1 MKKIIL
7 LCLLSFIAFSSQA
20 QIIPQKTIRTQEAL
34 NAYKLA
40 TVPGYKVVLNE
51 NYAHYVSKTG
61 PEHFVIR
68 RAEYERRLA
77 YEREMKKLE
86 REREQIQKSIRKISQ
101 QTKRF

>member
-1 MKKIIL
+1 MKKIII

-34 NAYKLA
+34 NTYKFA
-40 TVPGYKVVLNE
+40 TVPGFKVVVNE
-51 NYAHYVSKTG
+51 NFAHYVSKTG

-77 YEREMKKLE
+77 YEREVKRLE
-86 REREQIQKSIRKISQ
+86 REREQIERSIRKISQ